1 MADMNIIDY
10 YNWRYATKKFNPK
23 KTLADSDLE
32 LIKEAVR
39 LAPSSYGLQLF
50 KVLIIK
56 SKSLKEKL
64 KKVSYNQSQIGEAS
78 HLFVFCNYTKV
89 FEQDIDLYIKTR
101 SKIQHQTENELQKY
115 GAFLKNNLLK
125 KNTSETSIWT
135 TNQVYIA
142 LAHLMTACAT
152 LQVDSC
158 PIEGF
163 EIEKYNEILE
173 LSDRHMNAAVVA
185 AVGYRSE
192 SDESQNDIKV
202 RKSSGILFETL

>member
-1 MADMNIIDY
+1 MNIIDY
-10 YNWRYATKKFNPK
+10 YNWRYATKKFNPEK
-23 KTLADSDLE
+23 SLADSDLE
-32 LIKEAVR
+32 LVKEAIR

-56 SKSLKEKL
+56 DEALKEKL
-64 KKVSYNQSQIGEAS
+64 KAVSYNQSQVSESS

-101 SKIQHQTENELQKY
+101 SKIQQQPVNELQGY
-115 GAFLKNNLLK
+115 GEFLKNNLLK
-125 KNTSETSIWT
+125 KNTTETSIWT

-152 LQVDSC
+152 LQIDSC

-163 EIEKYNEILE
+163 DIDKYNDILD
-173 LSDRHMNAAVVA
+173 LKNRHMNAAVVA
-185 AVGYRSE
+185 AVGYRSTN
-192 SDESQNDIKV
+192 DESQNDKKV
-202 RKSSGILFETL
+202 RKSSGILFEIL

>member
-1 MADMNIIDY
+1 MGDMNIIDY
-10 YNWRYATKKFNPK
+10 YNWRYATKKFNPTK
-23 KTLADSDLE
+23 KLADSDLE
-32 LIKEAVR
+32 LIKESVR

-64 KKVSYNQSQIGEAS
+64 KEVSYNQSQIAEAS

-101 SKIQHQTENELQKY
+101 SKVQQQPENELQKY
-115 GAFLKNNLLK
+115 GAFLKTNLLK

-163 EIEKYNEILE
+163 EIEQYNEILE
-173 LSDRHMNAAVVA
+173 LNERHMNAAVVA

-192 SDESQNDIKV
+192 SDKSQNDIKV

>member
-1 MADMNIIDY
+1 MNIIDY
-10 YNWRYATKKFNPK
+10 YNWRYATKKFNPEK
-23 KTLADSDLE
+23 SLADSDLE
-32 LIKEAVR
+32 LVKEAIR

-56 SKSLKEKL
+56 DEVIKEKL
-64 KKVSYNQSQIGEAS
+64 KAVSYNQSQISEAS

-101 SKIQHQTENELQKY
+101 SKIQQQPVNELQGY
-115 GAFLKNNLLK
+115 GEFLKNNLLK
-125 KNTSETSIWT
+125 KNSTETSIWT

-152 LQVDSC
+152 LQIDSC

-163 EIEKYNEILE
+163 DIEKYNEILD
-173 LSDRHMNAAVVA
+173 LNDRHMNAAVVA
-185 AVGYRSE
+185 AVGYRSTN
-192 SDESQNDIKV
+192 DESQNDKKV
-202 RKSSGILFETL
+202 RKSSGILFEIL